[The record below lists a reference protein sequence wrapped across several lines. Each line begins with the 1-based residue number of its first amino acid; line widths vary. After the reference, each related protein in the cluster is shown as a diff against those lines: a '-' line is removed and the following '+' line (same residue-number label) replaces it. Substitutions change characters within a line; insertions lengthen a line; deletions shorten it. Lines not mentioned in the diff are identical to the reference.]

1 MSLIALRPKVLSARN
16 TFFGSKRQKNI
27 SLVIAFILIIT
38 LLTLISSGYKSVEI
52 ISLLQDQIKFSMVV
66 GIFLLSLVTSIIR
79 GVSLMFLSSDTS
91 ILLSSPI
98 SKSKLFNVFFI
109 QTLTSTQWTVWFFLF
124 PLGLGYLLGGG
135 HPKFILESG
144 TLLLSSQ
151 IAGTSLAILV
161 ALITTSLFPVIKL
174 REIVILIFLV
184 FLITSSLAAVLF
196 KLTPDTLSVSLEQ
209 MPSYKLNTFLIISV
223 AILCYLLSNHFFGL
237 KFQRVFSSLSD
248 HRRGSQLTYVP
259 IKIPLVGQTRS
270 IVGKELRLFL
280 RNPSQVIQS
289 LAFLIG
295 MLLYLSQSV
304 AIGRLSGEP
313 VVELSKTFLHSFL
326 SSVFI
331 AFASGRLVFPSFSL
345 EGQSVW
351 MLLSSPIT
359 PEKLIWSKWTAWTGI
374 LACIGGI
381 FHVSSSLALNL
392 SLEFILWGLWLFI
405 ILVGVQTMICLAFGA
420 VFVRFD
426 WEHPGAVTGGLGSFF
441 SSLFCSMVTIGIVIL
456 AISIPLISL
465 VDFPNKHLVITGL
478 YIALTM
484 VCYWIIKKAA
494 AVGSHAVSKF
504 GEAKAVRKTLLQRNR
519 SKN

>member
-1 MSLIALRPKVLSARN
+1 
-16 TFFGSKRQKNI
+16 
-27 SLVIAFILIIT
+27 
-38 LLTLISSGYKSVEI
+38 
-52 ISLLQDQIKFSMVV
+52 
-66 GIFLLSLVTSIIR
+66 
-79 GVSLMFLSSDTS
+79 
-91 ILLSSPI
+91 
-98 SKSKLFNVFFI
+98 
-109 QTLTSTQWTVWFFLF
+109 
-124 PLGLGYLLGGG
+124 
-135 HPKFILESG
+135 
-144 TLLLSSQ
+144 
-151 IAGTSLAILV
+151 
-161 ALITTSLFPVIKL
+161 
-174 REIVILIFLV
+174 
-184 FLITSSLAAVLF
+184 
-196 KLTPDTLSVSLEQ
+196 
-209 MPSYKLNTFLIISV
+209 
-223 AILCYLLSNHFFGL
+223 
-237 KFQRVFSSLSD
+237 
-248 HRRGSQLTYVP
+248 
-259 IKIPLVGQTRS
+259 
-270 IVGKELRLFL
+270 
-280 RNPSQVIQS
+280 
-289 LAFLIG
+289 
-295 MLLYLSQSV
+295 
-304 AIGRLSGEP
+304 
-313 VVELSKTFLHSFL
+313 
-326 SSVFI
+326 
-331 AFASGRLVFPSFSL
+331 
-345 EGQSVW
+345 